1 MRNLKR
7 ALSLVMAAAM
17 LVSVL
22 VISTGAASIED
33 FPDKDDITNQTAV
46 STLVNLNVIAGR
58 DTGVFD
64 PSATVTRAEMAKMI
78 AIIKC
83 GGSDSVSETPT
94 TYTFTDTEGHWAA
107 GYIEYCANNGIIGG
121 RGDGRFDPDS
131 DVTGSEAAKMLLTTL
146 GYDAAVFGFTGAQW
160 EGMVNARAY
169 AKDADLY
176 NGLSSLTPS
185 LAISRDNVS
194 QMIYNALDA
203 YIMEPSYE
211 YDSNGVNYKYALGTT
226 TLLENAYKAVKVTGV
241 VTNNEY
247 ISGSGMDGKTTL
259 TNVEENNAGLSDG
272 NYKFSSDGSV
282 LGMKVSVYA
291 VPSNS
296 STSSEKATIVGEMI
310 LNDDDNTVFETGNGY
325 DKWDDL
331 KKDLNSAG
339 LKFNSTSN
347 LLQNVSSDVY
357 SESVILYWN
366 YDEKSFDYSD
376 ANLSTSTLTDLTG
389 AGIVC
394 KFIDNTDDGKIDVVL
409 FTAPAF
415 GKVTTYSTSGDGKVT
430 ISKVGRFGLDSTL
443 ELDSSDNVV
452 LNEGSDNLST
462 TDAYTDIG
470 DFDNV
475 DIAKNDYA
483 FYIDIGD
490 VTQVTPAEVLT
501 STITSRRTDKITVDG
516 TTYEISALANTSKV
530 TSKGDA
536 DFSNVSV
543 NKDATL
549 YLDTY
554 NNIVYLDADKTSDD
568 YLYAR
573 SSNVTD
579 LDTTGNYFE
588 ALKVRVVF
596 SDGSYGTIEIEN
608 FNGDSIEDIV
618 ENQISGYDVYN
629 LQADLISAAD
639 GAVYTYSEND
649 NGTYDID
656 TVDAGD
662 QGFATGASVTKGKA
676 SPSGTGFVSGVSMD
690 SDTVFVVGSSSTS
703 YKVYTG
709 VSNVSSF
716 TGADVAYVYDD
727 DNVIEVMFAMNS
739 TSDDDSYLVIL
750 GDGAQTVISGTKVY
764 EYSAYYNGT
773 IYDIDGDGGVYVDNS
788 SNNAI
793 SNNTGLYLNVGGDAS
808 KITGVSSSSTRYFA
822 PAEVSSVTSSVLTTL
837 TRAGNS
843 TDSGTEILT
852 YTLDDSTEFITVE
865 SDGDISEGGSSDDI
879 DPSTDTVIVIAQS
892 TESSGRFTAATVI
905 IFEDTI

>member
-17 LVSVL
+17 MVSML
-22 VISTGAASIED
+22 VISTGAASIDD
-33 FPDKDDITNQTAV
+33 FPDKEDITNQTAV

-94 TYTFTDTEGHWAA
+94 TYSFTDTSGHWAA
-107 GYIEYCANNGIIGG
+107 GYIEYCANNKIIGG
-121 RGDGRFDPDS
+121 RGNGLFDPDS

-146 GYDAAVFGFTGAQW
+146 GYDADVFGFTGAQW

-272 NYKFSSDGSV
+272 NYKFSTDGSV
-282 LGMKVSVYA
+282 LGMKVSIYA

-366 YDEKSFDYSD
+366 YDEKNFDYSD
-376 ANLSTSTLTDLTG
+376 AKLSTSTVTDLTG

-394 KFIDNTDDGKIDVVL
+394 KFIDNNDDGKIDVVL
-409 FTAPAF
+409 FNAPAF
-415 GKVTTYSTSGDGKVT
+415 GKVSTYSNSGDGKLT
-430 ISKVGRFGLDSTL
+430 ISKVGRFGMDSTL

-452 LNEGSDNLST
+452 LNEGSDNLT
-462 TDAYTDIG
+462 TSEAYSDVG
-470 DFDNV
+470 DFDDLDLV
-475 DIAKNDYA
+475 KNDYA
-483 FYIDIGD
+483 FYIEIGD
-490 VTQVTPAEVLT
+490 VIQVTKAETLT
-501 STITSRRTDKITVDG
+501 STVTSRRSDKITVDG
-516 TTYEISALANTSKV
+516 TSYEISALASTTKV

-536 DFSNVSV
+536 DFSNVSL
-543 NKDATL
+543 NKDAVL

-554 NNIVYLDADKTSDD
+554 NNIVYLDADKSADD

-573 SSNVTD
+573 SSNASDIVAS
-579 LDTTGNYFE
+579 YFE
-588 ALKVRVVF
+588 PLKVRVVF

-608 FNGDSIEDIV
+608 YDGESVEDIAGGESSAYDLAWLTHGGIK
-618 ENQISGYDVYN
+618 ENENGCIYS
-629 LQADLISAAD
+629 
-639 GAVYTYSEND
+639 YTEND

-656 TVDAGD
+656 PVDSAD
-662 QGFATGASVTKGKA
+662 QGFATSVSITKGKA
-676 SPSGTGFVSGVSMD
+676 STGISGVTTD
-690 SDTVFVVGSSSTS
+690 SDTVFVVGSTSTS

-709 VSNVSSF
+709 ISNVSSF
-716 TGADVAYVYDD
+716 SSSAVGYVMDD
-727 DNVIEVMFAMNS
+727 DGVVDVMFAMNS
-739 TSDDDSYLVIL
+739 EADDDNYLVIL
-750 GDGAQTVISGTKVY
+750 GAGTAYSGSIY
-764 EYSAYYNGT
+764 MYSAFYDGT
-773 IYDIDGDGGVYVDNS
+773 LYDSDDEEGVYVDNS
-788 SNNAI
+788 SNTAI
-793 SNNTGLYLNVGGDAS
+793 KNNGVGLYLNVGGDSS
-808 KITGVSSSSTRYFA
+808 KITGVSGSSGRYFA
-822 PAEVSSVTSSVLTTL
+822 PAEVTACNDNVISTA

-843 TDSGTEILT
+843 KETDGSVLYS
-852 YTLDDSTEFITVE
+852 YTLDDDTEYILVE
-865 SDGDISEGGSSDDI
+865 SDGDVSDGYSNSDIDVSSDA
-879 DPSTDTVIVIAQS
+879 VIIIAQG
-892 TESSGRFTAATVI
+892 TESSGRYTAATVI
-905 IFEDTI
+905 IFEDYMLGW